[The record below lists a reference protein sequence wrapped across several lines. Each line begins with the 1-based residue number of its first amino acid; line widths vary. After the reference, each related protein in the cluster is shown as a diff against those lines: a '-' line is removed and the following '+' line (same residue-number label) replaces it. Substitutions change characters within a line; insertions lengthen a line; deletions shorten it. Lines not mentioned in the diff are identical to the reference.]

1 MKKTNIKSIII
12 VVAVFVVLIIGMI
25 AAYAILSDKAVEGQ
39 KIITVKVVMNDG
51 VTTNYTIKTTE
62 EFLRGA
68 IDTDGQIKLEGE
80 EGDYGLYLKTVNG
93 VTVSDDP
100 TAQEWWCLTKNGE
113 THMYG
118 FDTTVIMDGE
128 QYEITFTVGYDSF

>member
-1 MKKTNIKSIII
+1 MKMTDVRRIIA
-12 VVAVFVVLIIGMI
+12 VVAVFVVLIVSMI
-25 AAYAILSDKAVEGQ
+25 VAYAILSDKAVEGQ
-39 KIITVKVVMNDG
+39 KTITVKVVMNDG
-51 VTTNYTIKTTE
+51 TATNYTIKTTE

-93 VTVSDDP
+93 VTVNE